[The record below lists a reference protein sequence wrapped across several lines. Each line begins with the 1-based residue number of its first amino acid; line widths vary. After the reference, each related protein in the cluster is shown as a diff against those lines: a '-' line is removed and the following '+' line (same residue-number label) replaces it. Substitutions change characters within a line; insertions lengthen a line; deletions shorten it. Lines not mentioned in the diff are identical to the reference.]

1 MLLRIHGS
9 ISSQNLRIF
18 CKDKY
23 PKPPPPFRSR
33 EEIKSQEGENDAWD
47 PHFCKTSAMKQ
58 TWANDQKMMGG
69 VSEAMSVHAHWYF
82 MSYLCTAQ
90 IRHKMSER
98 ESRRRIRRVQSVF
111 LKNQCG
117 LKIILRTLYVH
128 LKSVSNLILGESS
141 RYLWRI
147 AEEIELVRVITWAE
161 VLELSYN
168 FCQDQKFIATHRV
181 MLGSQIHRI
190 HWWCF
195 GIILRYKPSQI
206 WSFQN
211 CHYPPDDQIRVD
223 IQLTHWSVITL
234 FKCLKGCSVVIFLMS
249 LT

>member
-1 MLLRIHGS
+1 MLLLRIHGS

-33 EEIKSQEGENDAWD
+33 DEIKSQEGENDAWD

-69 VSEAMSVHAHWYF
+69 LSETMSVHAHWYF

-111 LKNQCG
+111 LKNQV
-117 LKIILRTLYVH
+117 KSARPIIRLLFWFFLY
-128 LKSVSNLILGESS
+128 LSNSTI
-141 RYLWRI
+141 
-147 AEEIELVRVITWAE
+147 
-161 VLELSYN
+161 
-168 FCQDQKFIATHRV
+168 CQ
-181 MLGSQIHRI
+181 
-190 HWWCF
+190 
-195 GIILRYKPSQI
+195 
-206 WSFQN
+206 
-211 CHYPPDDQIRVD
+211 
-223 IQLTHWSVITL
+223 
-234 FKCLKGCSVVIFLMS
+234 
-249 LT
+249 